1 MSIFVSVGLI
11 CDYLYQ
17 VFAIIFC
24 GASLGRPRSY
34 TDCVVSFETDK
45 LYPCPAKLIRV
56 YLFNL
61 TSQKLRDKVFNIK
74 NVRKRRFVVPN
85 MAVGSLSQAR
95 LEDPTYFEKQFQNQ
109 PKLFVPGRT
118 KWRNN
123 FISLIYYVYF
133 IFILKSGV
141 NWAGFSFINFEYPSC
156 PFALFFYSIK
166 AQSIR
171 EGLGRDRGLLRSN
184 PILLFAGLILDLLN
198 LIKRRLA
205 SKITCWHMQI
215 LVWFSY
221 CFLDVTGAL
230 STTCTSYHRTRTKQ
244 PV

>member
-34 TDCVVSFETDK
+34 TDCVVFFETDK

-95 LEDPTYFEKQFQNQ
+95 LEEIVSDPTYFEKQFQNQ
-109 PKLFVPGRT
+109 PKLFVAGRT

-141 NWAGFSFINFEYPSC
+141 N
-156 PFALFFYSIK
+156 
-166 AQSIR
+166 
-171 EGLGRDRGLLRSN
+171 
-184 PILLFAGLILDLLN
+184 
-198 LIKRRLA
+198 
-205 SKITCWHMQI
+205 
-215 LVWFSY
+215 
-221 CFLDVTGAL
+221 
-230 STTCTSYHRTRTKQ
+230 
-244 PV
+244 